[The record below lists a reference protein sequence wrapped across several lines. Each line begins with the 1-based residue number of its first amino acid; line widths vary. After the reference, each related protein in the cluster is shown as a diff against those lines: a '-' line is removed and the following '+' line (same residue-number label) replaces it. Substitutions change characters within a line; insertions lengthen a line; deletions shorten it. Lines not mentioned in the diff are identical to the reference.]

1 MVTVIIWI
9 ILFIVNRY
17 RETKDAQEYDEGNI
31 SVSDYSV
38 ALEGVPSDI
47 TLEQIQK
54 DFNAYGENLNR
65 MANLP

>member
-1 MVTVIIWI
+1 MIIWI
-9 ILFIVNRY
+9 VLFVVNRY

-47 TLEQIQK
+47 TLE
-54 DFNAYGENLNR
+54 
-65 MANLP
+65 

>member
-1 MVTVIIWI
+1 VVTVIIWI
-9 ILFIVNRY
+9 VLFVVNRY

-47 TLEQIQK
+47 TLE
-54 DFNAYGENLNR
+54 
-65 MANLP
+65 